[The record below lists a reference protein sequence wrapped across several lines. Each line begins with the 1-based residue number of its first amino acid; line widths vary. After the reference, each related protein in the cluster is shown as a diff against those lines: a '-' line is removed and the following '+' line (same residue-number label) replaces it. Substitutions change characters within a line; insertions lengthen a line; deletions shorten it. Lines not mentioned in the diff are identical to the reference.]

1 MKRGW
6 QIFWGL
12 IVGAGAAAAGFLLV
26 IYFFG
31 MDRPTR
37 HRQPVQEAESNTP
50 PPAPITAGAPP
61 EIRRQTVQIFQRAQ
75 TEDLRLIGVSAE
87 IAAFAAP
94 ADRAR
99 QIVQLVL
106 EGVPGE
112 TGAVPP
118 AGPGLRY
125 RDVYLASNGVAWV
138 DLDGTTLGNLY
149 GADEEQALIGALAR
163 SLVGAISEVRSVG
176 LLVDGRGRSTLAGH
190 VDLTRVY
197 SGQEWPIAE
206 APSLEE
212 ATVPPPDAAGH
223 GTAAEP
229 LPAGNSPH

>member
-1 MKRGW
+1 MKRGG

-12 IVGAGAAAAGFLLV
+12 IVGACAAAAGFLLV
-26 IYFFG
+26 FYFFG
-31 MDRPTR
+31 MDRPSR
-37 HRQPVQEAESNTP
+37 HRQPAQEAERNTP

-61 EIRRQTVQIFQRAQ
+61 EIKRQTVQIFQRAQ
-75 TEDLRLIGVSAE
+75 TEDLRLVGVSAE

-125 RDVYLASNGVAWV
+125 RDVYLAGNGVAWV

-149 GADEEQALIGALAR
+149 GADEEQALVGALAR

-190 VDLTRVY
+190 VDLNRVY
-197 SGQEWPIAE
+197 SGQEWPTVE
-206 APSLEE
+206 ASPMEE
-212 ATVPPPDAAGH
+212 ATAPPPDASGQRTTEA
-223 GTAAEP
+223 
-229 LPAGNSPH
+229 LPPADNSPR